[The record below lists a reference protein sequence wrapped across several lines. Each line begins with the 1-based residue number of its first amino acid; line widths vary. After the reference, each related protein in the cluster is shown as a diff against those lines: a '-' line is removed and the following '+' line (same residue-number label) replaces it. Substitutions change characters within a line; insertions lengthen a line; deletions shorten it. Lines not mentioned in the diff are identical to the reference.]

1 MWRRDRMSKDDNRKK
16 LSWREIDKLK
26 DKSGFSKVR
35 KKLERAERSAPKD
48 ENKTKEKYLKE
59 LEKLFVD
66 KEELEKQ
73 NLIENLHKNY
83 GTKNFKKLAKEFVE
97 KYGIPDDWRTL
108 LLFLDL
114 DDRNLVLSAL
124 EKLKE
129 DFPKRNISEKQGI
142 LSKLKTLA
150 LTSKDEI
157 IGFKVEKALKE
168 LTL

>member
-1 MWRRDRMSKDDNRKK
+1 MSKDSERKK

-26 DKSGFSKVR
+26 DQSGFSKIR
-35 KKLERAERSAPKD
+35 KKLERSERSTPKED
-48 ENKTKEKYLKE
+48 NKAKEKYLKE
-59 LEKLFVD
+59 LEKLFVS

-73 NLIENLHKNY
+73 NFIENLHKSY

-114 DDRNLVLSAL
+114 DDRTLVLSAL

-129 DFPKRNISEKQGI
+129 DFPNRSISEKQGI

>member
-1 MWRRDRMSKDDNRKK
+1 MSRDERRR

-26 DKSGFSKVR
+26 DQSGFSKIR
-35 KKLERAERSAPKD
+35 RKLERVERSYPR
-48 ENKTKEKYLKE
+48 ENQKSKEKYLKE

-97 KYGIPDDWRTL
+97 RYGIPDDWRTL

-114 DDRNLVLSAL
+114 DDRKLVLSAL

-129 DFPKRNISEKQGI
+129 DFPNRNISEKQGI

>member
-1 MWRRDRMSKDDNRKK
+1 MSKDEDRKK

-26 DKSGFSKVR
+26 DRSGFSKVR
-35 KKLERAERSAPKD
+35 KKFERAERGLSKND
-48 ENKTKEKYLKE
+48 HKTKEKYLKE
-59 LEKLFVD
+59 LEKLFIN
-66 KEELEKQ
+66 KEEIEKQ
-73 NLIENLHKNY
+73 NFIETLHKNY

-150 LTSKDEI
+150 LTSKDEV

>member
-1 MWRRDRMSKDDNRKK
+1 MSRDDGKRK

-26 DKSGFSKVR
+26 DQSGFSKIR
-35 KKLERAERSAPKD
+35 KKLERKEKGPQKEDSKA
-48 ENKTKEKYLKE
+48 KEKYLKE

-66 KEELEKQ
+66 KKELEKQ
-73 NLIENLHKNY
+73 NFIENLHKSY
-83 GTKNFKKLAKEFVE
+83 GTKNFKKLAKEFAE

-114 DDRNLVLSAL
+114 DERKLVLSAL
-124 EKLKE
+124 EKIKE
-129 DFPKRNISEKQGI
+129 DFPNRNISEKQGI

-157 IGFKVEKALKE
+157 IGFKVEKILKE

>member
-1 MWRRDRMSKDDNRKK
+1 MSRDDSKRK

-26 DKSGFSKVR
+26 DQSGFSKIR
-35 KKLERAERSAPKD
+35 KKLERKEKSLPKED
-48 ENKTKEKYLKE
+48 PKAKEKYLKE
-59 LEKLFVD
+59 LEKLFID
-66 KEELEKQ
+66 KKELEKQ
-73 NLIENLHKNY
+73 NFIENLHKNY

-114 DDRNLVLSAL
+114 DERKLVLSAL

-129 DFPKRNISEKQGI
+129 DFPNRNISEKQGI

-157 IGFKVEKALKE
+157 IGFKVEKLLKE

>member
-1 MWRRDRMSKDDNRKK
+1 MSRDDSKRK

-26 DKSGFSKVR
+26 DQSGFSKIR
-35 KKLERAERSAPKD
+35 KKLERKEKSLPKED
-48 ENKTKEKYLKE
+48 PKAKEKYLKE
-59 LEKLFVD
+59 LEKLFID
-66 KEELEKQ
+66 KKELEKQ
-73 NLIENLHKNY
+73 NFIENLHKSY

-114 DDRNLVLSAL
+114 DERKLVLSAL

-129 DFPKRNISEKQGI
+129 DFPNRNISEKQGI
-142 LSKLKTLA
+142 LSKLKTVA

-157 IGFKVEKALKE
+157 IGFKVEKLLKE

>member
-1 MWRRDRMSKDDNRKK
+1 MSRDDSKRK

-26 DKSGFSKVR
+26 DQSGFSKIR
-35 KKLERAERSAPKD
+35 KKLERSEKSVCKEDPKA
-48 ENKTKEKYLKE
+48 KEKYLKK
-59 LEKLFVD
+59 LEKLFVN

-73 NLIENLHKNY
+73 TFIENLHKSY

-114 DDRNLVLSAL
+114 DDRKLVISAL
-124 EKLKE
+124 EKLKN
-129 DFPKRNISEKQGI
+129 DFPNRNISEKQGI

-157 IGFKVEKALKE
+157 IGFKVEKTLKE

>member
-1 MWRRDRMSKDDNRKK
+1 MSKDDERKR
-16 LSWREIDKLK
+16 LSWREIDKLR
-26 DKSGFSKVR
+26 DKSGFSKIR
-35 KKLERAERSAPKD
+35 KKLERAERNLPKND
-48 ENKTKEKYLKE
+48 YKSKEKYLKE

-66 KEELEKQ
+66 KETLEKQ
-73 NLIENLHKNY
+73 NFIENLHKNY
-83 GTKNFKKLAKEFVE
+83 GTKNFKKLAKEFIE

-114 DDRNLVLSAL
+114 DDRTLVLSAL

-129 DFPKRNISEKQGI
+129 DFPNRNISEKQGI

-157 IGFKVEKALKE
+157 IGFEVEKVLKE